1 MDCKNMKFIR
11 YVIKKSS
18 LNYFSFNRNVQK
30 KIFEFF
36 ELFIGLIGLHEES
49 SSSTNIR
56 CSVV

>member
-1 MDCKNMKFIR
+1 MKFIR